1 MTIQTGKRTLPL
13 SPHPDHLR
21 KEAKAR
27 LAEMKTRLPT
37 ARLGDAQAAL
47 ARDYGFASWGHLI
60 AEVIRLGGQGPRSHA
75 AAFRRWRLRPIF
87 DPDAEQEAH
96 IAFFRIGVATQ
107 VGFFLAAFA
116 GTGLVVLN
124 QLQTTSLQAAHD
136 QSGAAGACHPLGDC
150 WSSAFRDC

>member
-1 MTIQTGKRTLPL
+1 MTSETGKRTLPL

-27 LAEMKTRLPT
+27 LADLKAHQPM
-37 ARLGDAQAAL
+37 ARLADAQFIM
-47 ARDYGFASWGHLI
+47 ARDYGFASWGHLM
-60 AEVIRLGGQGPRSHA
+60 AEVISRGEGPRSHV

-96 IAFFRIGVATQ
+96 IAFFRIGAAAH

-124 QLQTTSLQAAHD
+124 QLQTTSLQAAMTNL
-136 QSGAAGACHPLGDC
+136 ALFARAIL
-150 WSSAFRDC
+150 

>member
-1 MTIQTGKRTLPL
+1 MTSETGKRTLPL

-60 AEVIRLGGQGPRSHA
+60 AEVIKLGGQGPRSQA
-75 AAFRRWRLRPIF
+75 AAYRRWRLRPIF

-96 IAFFRIGVATQ
+96 IAFFRIGAAAH
-107 VGFFLAAFA
+107 VGFFLSALA
-116 GTGLVVLN
+116 GMGMVLLAPSLAHLA
-124 QLQTTSLQAAHD
+124 QLIRAI
-136 QSGAAGACHPLGDC
+136 
-150 WSSAFRDC
+150 